1 MIEWYISLVKEIYG
15 NFEHWILPI
24 FLTVLVAFIICFAVI
39 FNAYLEEKRKNP
51 WRYGYEHGY
60 WI

>member
-24 FLTVLVAFIICFAVI
+24 FFHNIGSVHYWFCC
-39 FNAYLEEKRKNP
+39 YL
-51 WRYGYEHGY
+51 
-60 WI
+60 